1 MSAAKKE
8 IIDEFDIVYGNI
20 VKLYD
25 HAENILNATYHE
37 SVTDHEAF
45 LAEIEPIVK
54 QIEDTAN
61 AVAADFA
68 FVIES
73 GAEPTNAMKRRV
85 NTALRKMLFTIEE
98 YKTSFK
104 DEVTQEL

>member
-1 MSAAKKE
+1 MSAVRKDTV
-8 IIDEFDIVYGNI
+8 DEFDVVYDNI

-37 SVTDHEAF
+37 SVEDHEAF

-61 AVAADFA
+61 SVAADFTTI
-68 FVIES
+68 IENGS
-73 GAEPTNAMKRRV
+73 EPTNAMKRRV
-85 NTALRKMLFTIEE
+85 NTALRKMLSTIEE
-98 YKTSFK
+98 YKNSVK
-104 DEVTQEL
+104 SNAEIE